1 MSYELRMERLF
12 DAPAEVVFDTYLDP
26 ALQKEIWDNMVPGWR
41 LLECDIDLRVGGTWT
56 IVFGEPGAKPD
67 RVTSVFTTI
76 ERPHRLVVEEAT
88 YASRVDATVHTTVD
102 LTFEEVEGKT
112 LLRILQTGFASEAA
126 RDGLERGWPS
136 FLDALERV
144 IRSKGGGSEGSK

>member
-1 MSYELRMERLF
+1 M
-12 DAPAEVVFDTYLDP
+12 
-26 ALQKEIWDNMVPGWR
+26 
-41 LLECDIDLRVGGTWT
+41 ECDIDLRVGGTWT

-144 IRSKGGGSEGSK
+144 IRSKSGGSEGSK